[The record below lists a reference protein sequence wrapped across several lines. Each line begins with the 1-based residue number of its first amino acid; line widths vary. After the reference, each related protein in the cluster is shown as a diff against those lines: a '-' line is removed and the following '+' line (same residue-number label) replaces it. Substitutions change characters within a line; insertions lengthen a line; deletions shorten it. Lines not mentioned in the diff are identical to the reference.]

1 MTNMTLSRADIV
13 LAITVGANGGLSRCK
28 RRVSAVASSSGI
40 FGSGTRCLLQSFCDC
55 GQLLTSGPSGH
66 ASASLLFTYIQTCA
80 AVDSSIAFLYLLRF
94 NLIFSLH
101 CCMKSVRKQV
111 YGQFSVVHA
120 MTGVLA
126 WLESRG
132 VEIQVVL
139 CEACHCF
146 LQP

>member
-1 MTNMTLSRADIV
+1 LFWLSRSGQMAVSLDASGAFQRLQAPLV
-13 LAITVGANGGLSRCK
+13 FLAVVHDACFLR
-28 RRVSAVASSSGI
+28 SAI
-40 FGSGTRCLLQSFCDC
+40 R
-55 GQLLTSGPSGH
+55 GQPMTSGPSGH
-66 ASASLLFTYIQTCA
+66 ASASLLFTYIQTYA

-146 LQP
+146 LRR